1 MKIKARKCPLCKDL
15 IFSRARHD
23 FRNCS
28 CGAIFVDGGFDY
40 LRMGF
45 TTKAVESFRRIK
57 TVDVIVDATK
67 EELYDDWNK
76 KTDKFGLIKK
86 GDDGYVE

>member
-1 MKIKARKCPLCKDL
+1 MKIKARRCPLCKDL
-15 IFSRARHD
+15 IFSRTRHD
-23 FRNCS
+23 MRKCS

-45 TTKAVESFRRIK
+45 TTKAVESFRMIK
-57 TVDVIVDATK
+57 TVEVDVDADK
-67 EELYDDWNK
+67 GALYNDWNLRI
-76 KTDKFGLIKK
+76 DRFGLIKK